1 MTADDIGRLLQ
12 NTTKTLQKDGL
23 KARKDAAGYEAVFQ
37 AAGDKPTVNT
47 AGIKESVEKLE
58 RQTRNPT
65 LQNVLAEIKSQ
76 LATDKT
82 QALSLRS
89 TDSLK
94 GYLDSV
100 IAGKEMKYG
109 KLDKEI
115 VRTVQNIKN
124 QLMMKAKTT
133 HPDYAKSIDEFRRMS
148 RPLDIVERNGALKKV
163 IDEDPVSTAYRMT
176 EADVTGYIIRKA
188 NAGNPVFTRLLQ
200 VRPDLKDSARLYFT
214 KDLFGK
220 DVAPTAKSLESWV
233 LSNERTLR
241 QTGLYDEFNT
251 LRNAQR
257 SAQQSVDDAKGVAE
271 TFAKTAETA
280 AKKLTAEE
288 DLAKKATS
296 RLQKVL
302 KTAETP
308 ESFAGRMERASAAPP
323 RKASFE
329 TRQKQ
334 QQDLIDTLDDSAA
347 LISRT
352 TNPAEVSSVVTAS
365 LKTLRNKNLI
375 SGSQFD
381 DLMKQADS
389 LKTQVDAQTKARK
402 ILVGVAI
409 FAGSPAIALRFF
421 GAPSPAE

>member
-1 MTADDIGRLLQ
+1 
-12 NTTKTLQKDGL
+12 
-23 KARKDAAGYEAVFQ
+23 
-37 AAGDKPTVNT
+37 
-47 AGIKESVEKLE
+47 
-58 RQTRNPT
+58 
-65 LQNVLAEIKSQ
+65 
-76 LATDKT
+76 
-82 QALSLRS
+82 
-89 TDSLK
+89 
-94 GYLDSV
+94 
-100 IAGKEMKYG
+100 MKYG

-176 EADVTGYIIRKA
+176 EAEVTGYIIRKA

-257 SAQQSVDDAKGVAE
+257 SAQQSVDDAKGVATALE
-271 TFAKTAETA
+271 KTAETA
-280 AKKLTAEE
+280 TKKLTAEE
-288 DLAKKATS
+288 NLAKKATS
-296 RLQKVL
+296 RLQQAL
-302 KTAETP
+302 KTVETP
-308 ESFAGRMERASAAPP
+308 ESFAGRMERASAEPS
-323 RKASFE
+323 RKASFA
-329 TRQKQ
+329 TRQQQ
-334 QQDLIDTLDDSAA
+334 QQDLINTLDDSAA
-347 LISRT
+347 QINRAT
-352 TNPAEVSSVVTAS
+352 DPAQVSAAVSAS

-389 LKTQVDAQTKARK
+389 LKNQADAQTKARK
-402 ILVGVAI
+402 ILVGVAV
-409 FAGSPAIALRFF
+409 FVGAPSIALRFF
-421 GAPSPAE
+421 GAPSSGE

>member
-1 MTADDIGRLLQ
+1 
-12 NTTKTLQKDGL
+12 
-23 KARKDAAGYEAVFQ
+23 
-37 AAGDKPTVNT
+37 
-47 AGIKESVEKLE
+47 
-58 RQTRNPT
+58 
-65 LQNVLAEIKSQ
+65 
-76 LATDKT
+76 
-82 QALSLRS
+82 
-89 TDSLK
+89 
-94 GYLDSV
+94 LDSV

-176 EADVTGYIIRKA
+176 EAEVTGYIIRKA

-220 DVAPTAKSLESWV
+220 DVAPTAKSLETWV
-233 LSNERTLR
+233 LSNERPLR

-271 TFAKTAETA
+271 TLAKTAQTA
-280 AKKLTAEE
+280 EQRLGAEQKLAGEATKKLQQA
-288 DLAKKATS
+288 
-296 RLQKVL
+296 L